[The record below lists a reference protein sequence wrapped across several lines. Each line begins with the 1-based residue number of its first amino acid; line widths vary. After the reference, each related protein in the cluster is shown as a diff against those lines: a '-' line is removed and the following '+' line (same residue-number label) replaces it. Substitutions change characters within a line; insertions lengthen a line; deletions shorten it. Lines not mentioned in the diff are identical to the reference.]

1 MHIVIPYFA
10 NSTELDKKENEATS
24 NLKSD
29 RGFWLEDLCFH
40 FLRDF
45 EGAFQILIGKQP
57 LGHQV
62 KAPLKV
68 SRDSIENVKVLC
80 FENFTLCP

>member
-10 NSTELDKKENEATS
+10 NSTDLDQKENEAIS
-24 NLKSD
+24 NLKSG
-29 RGFWLEDLCFH
+29 RGVWLEDLCFH

-45 EGAFQILIGKQP
+45 VGAFEILVGKQP
-57 LGHQV
+57 LGTQV

-68 SRDSIENVKVLC
+68 SCDSVVIVKFFRNFKVL
-80 FENFTLCP
+80 F

>member
-1 MHIVIPYFA
+1 MYIVIPYFA
-10 NSTELDKKENEATS
+10 NSTDLDQKENEATR
-24 NLKSD
+24 NLKSG

-57 LGHQV
+57 LSHQV

-68 SRDSIENVKVLC
+68 SRDSIENVKVPSY
-80 FENFTLCP
+80 ENFTL